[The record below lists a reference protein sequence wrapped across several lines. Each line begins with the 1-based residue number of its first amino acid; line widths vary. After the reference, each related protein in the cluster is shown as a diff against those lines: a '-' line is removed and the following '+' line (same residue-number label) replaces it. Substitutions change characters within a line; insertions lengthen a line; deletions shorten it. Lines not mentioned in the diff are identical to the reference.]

1 MQKPKIY
8 SILWVS
14 IVLFGAI
21 SISSHAQKRE
31 IGGSLGAMYYTGDMA
46 RGWGIR
52 NTGFAGSLILR
63 SNINNHLSV
72 RVAYTGGNLKGNDSK
87 PIDAFAAARASSF
100 SLFIS
105 EFSGSFEYYFVDYK
119 SKRAVV
125 NWSPYF
131 HGGIGI
137 FGMLGQKNKSAT
149 YSTVQLA
156 VPLGI
161 GLKFQPSKQWA
172 FGIEYGARILF
183 FDYLDNISE
192 GDVFNKNYQYGN
204 KYDNDN
210 YYYIGFTVS
219 KIIYKVI
226 CPTLPLKQGY
236 RRQ

>member
-1 MQKPKIY
+1 MKHHIFFTKIT
-8 SILWVS
+8 L
-14 IVLFGAI
+14 VLVI
-21 SISSHAQKRE
+21 SGLSLGSFAQKRE
-31 IGGSLGAMYYTGDMA
+31 IGFSLGAMYYTGDMA
-46 RGWGIR
+46 RNWVFP
-52 NTGFAGSLILR
+52 NTGIAGMIFLR
-63 SNINNHLSV
+63 TNVNDHLSL
-72 RVAYTGGNLKGNDSK
+72 RIAYTGGNLKGNDNK

-100 SLFIS
+100 NLFIS
-105 EFSGSFEYYFVDYK
+105 EFSGSFEYYFLDYK

-131 HGGIGI
+131 HGGLAI
-137 FGMLGQKNKSAT
+137 FGMIGQQNKSAT

-156 VPLGI
+156 LPMGVGI
-161 GLKFQPSKQWA
+161 KYQPDRQWA
-172 FGIEYGARILF
+172 FGVEFGARVLF

-210 YYYIGFTVS
+210 YFYLGLTVS
-219 KIIYKVI
+219 RIIYKVY